1 MRVRYCAT
9 LQWPPPPFLSL
20 HVSSS
25 SCYSRAALCTMR
37 VSSKRQPYTRL
48 SFLPGIRISNLTNH
62 AIFKKISP
70 SCFIY
75 FFVYY
80 GGRVVESFFLKNNS
94 FFSSRFLHPTMKLQS
109 KYTFSIDT
117 LYLPID
123 KIVKC
128 LSGLK
133 FNRFNLLYCYF
144 IHRLTFVRSIFHKW
158 NNFFFLVS
166 LSYHVS
172 IDPLQEIT
180 N

>member
-1 MRVRYCAT
+1 MLRSNGP
-9 LQWPPPPFLSL
+9 LHLSSPS
-20 HVSSS
+20 VSSS

-62 AIFKKISP
+62 AILKKISP
-70 SCFIY
+70 SCFIH

-94 FFSSRFLHPTMKLQS
+94 FFSNRFLHPTMKLQS

-133 FNRFNLLYCYF
+133 FNRFNLLYRYF
-144 IHRLTFVRSIFHKW
+144 IHRLTFVYDQ
-158 NNFFFLVS
+158 FFINGIISFF
-166 LSYHVS
+166 SYHFHITFQS
-172 IDPLQEIT
+172 IHYRK
-180 N
+180 

>member
-1 MRVRYCAT
+1 MLRSNAGP
-9 LQWPPPPFLSL
+9 LHLSSSS
-20 HVSSS
+20 VSSS
-25 SCYSRAALCTMR
+25 SCYSRAALCTMH

-62 AIFKKISP
+62 AILKKISP
-70 SCFIY
+70 SCFIH

-133 FNRFNLLYCYF
+133 FNRFNLLYRYF
-144 IHRLTFVRSIFHKW
+144 IHRLTFVYDQ
-158 NNFFFLVS
+158 FFINGIISFF
-166 LSYHVS
+166 SYHFHITFQS
-172 IDPLQEIT
+172 IHYRK
-180 N
+180 